1 MNNPRLAARYAKS
14 IVDLAIERKE
24 LDAVYADMKFILRI
38 CKTNPDFVALLRSPV
53 ISTGTKGKI
62 IESIT
67 KERVGDITSGFIR
80 LLVSKSRET
89 NLPEIAAA
97 FIDQYNEVNNI
108 QHVKITTAVPMSDA
122 LKDELL
128 TKIKTDSPGGS
139 FEVETIVNDELIGG
153 FMLETGG
160 KLVDA
165 SILRDLKDVRKQF
178 RNNDYLYKLR

>member
-14 IVDLAIERKE
+14 IIDLAIERKE
-24 LDAVYADMKFILRI
+24 LDIVHDDMKFILSI
-38 CKTNPDFVALLRSPV
+38 CKTNPDFVALLRSPI

-67 KERVGDITSGFIR
+67 KERVGEITTGFVR

-97 FIDQYNEVNNI
+97 FVDQYNEVNHI
-108 QHVKITTAVPMSDA
+108 QRVKITTAVGMSEA
-122 LKDELL
+122 LKDEILA
-128 TKIKTDSPGGS
+128 KVEAASPEYN
-139 FEVETIVNDELIGG
+139 FQLETIVDDEIIGG

-160 KLVDA
+160 KLIDA
-165 SILRDLKDVRKQF
+165 SILRDLKVVKKQF
-178 RNNDYLYKLR
+178 QNNDYLYKLR